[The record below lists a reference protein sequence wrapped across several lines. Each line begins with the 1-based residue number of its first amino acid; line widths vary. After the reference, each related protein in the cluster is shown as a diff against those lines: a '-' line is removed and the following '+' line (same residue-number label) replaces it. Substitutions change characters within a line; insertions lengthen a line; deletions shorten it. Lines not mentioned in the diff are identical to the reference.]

1 MNIIFPIQI
10 ISSSEE
16 KLKARHTNA
25 SESQFRRSNTLSG
38 ETILSQSE
46 IYKYV
51 FLPLLELCSPNEAV
65 KETESFNKNFNKTFN
80 KKSNETVK
88 STFDLNYFCTVI
100 IQFMR
105 EVYEAELTPLIN
117 IQHLILKLIFETK
130 NNNLLHSLLQ
140 FHVIHD
146 SSELAG
152 ILIEFDN
159 CELNQKNYKSN
170 N

>member
-1 MNIIFPIQI
+1 M
-10 ISSSEE
+10 
-16 KLKARHTNA
+16 
-25 SESQFRRSNTLSG
+25 
-38 ETILSQSE
+38 
-46 IYKYV
+46 
-51 FLPLLELCSPNEAV
+51 PLLELCSPNGTVNEKEAGN
-65 KETESFNKNFNKTFN
+65 TNFNGMFNGTFNKTS
-80 KKSNETVK
+80 KGTVNG
-88 STFDLNYFCTVI
+88 TFDMNYLCTVI
-100 IQFMR
+100 MQFMR

-159 CELNQKNYKSN
+159 CELNQKNYKSKN
-170 N
+170 SRKEGWRRMRKEEKGRG